1 MALTD
6 TVLQR
11 LFKGSG
17 TALMVRGIIAILFG
31 ILVLAV
37 PGVTLLTLVLLFG
50 VYAIL
55 DGATNIAHYF
65 SRDKR
70 RSGWQLAGGII
81 SILAGVV
88 ALVWPGVTALSLALV
103 IGAWAMVLGASQ
115 IALAFDVKKTVPHWW
130 VWLITGI
137 VTILFGLFVLFA
149 PDLGLLSLLGLLA
162 GYAILAGALLITSGL
177 QLRKLEP
184 RVAWSD
190 PDGGQPAL

>member
-115 IALAFDVKKTVPHWW
+115 VALAFDVKKTVPHWW

-190 PDGGQPAL
+190 PDGGQPAH